1 MLADKL
7 SIYVDTFSLCKLI
20 GQYQQGHRVKGDR
33 QPSMPK
39 FARYGIMNDCLSRAL
54 RLLDVVYEANKY
66 KSKRYYA
73 CVSATRII
81 SDGACGSPLTTKI
94 TS

>member
-39 FARYGIMNDCLSRAL
+39 FARYGIDNKDNIVNINNKKL
-54 RLLDVVYEANKY
+54 RKDENVHQN
-66 KSKRYYA
+66 SKQRE
-73 CVSATRII
+73 
-81 SDGACGSPLTTKI
+81 
-94 TS
+94 